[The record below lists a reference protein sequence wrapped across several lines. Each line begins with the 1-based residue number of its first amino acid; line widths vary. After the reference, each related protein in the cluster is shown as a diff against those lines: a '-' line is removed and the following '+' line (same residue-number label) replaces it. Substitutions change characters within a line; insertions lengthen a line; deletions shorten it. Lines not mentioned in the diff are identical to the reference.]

1 MEGGKHKGLNK
12 SLRKGK
18 KDKDDDPAGNINT
31 DENGK
36 EEKRTSR
43 SGGEVTILTAM
54 REVLKDMTMEM
65 RKLRSD
71 IAKQLSDY
79 QNNFQVDIKK
89 QLSQLKADITQ

>member
-18 KDKDDDPAGNINT
+18 KDKDDDDDPAGNINT

-43 SGGEVTILTAM
+43 SGGEVTILTVM

-65 RKLRSD
+65 QKLRSD
-71 IAKQLSDY
+71 IAKQLLDY
-79 QNNFQVDIKK
+79 QNNFQVDIK
-89 QLSQLKADITQ
+89 